1 MQNFPR
7 NLQSVNLKTLAC
19 WLSCWSLLL
28 ATAIAPP
35 SLAQTVTT
43 TTGETLVLDQVW
55 EKLVQAQVVYLGET
69 HDSKAD
75 HAAQLAI
82 IQALYQ
88 RNPQLVIGMEM
99 FQRPYQQAI
108 EDYLADRIDEAEL
121 LKRTEYEKRWGF
133 DWELYAPIVRF
144 AKANKLP
151 IVALNTPAEVT
162 RKTSRQGLAS
172 LNLNDK
178 RFIPPISAIQAG
190 VTTSAAGYRQ
200 MLQEVFEQVHQGK
213 GGAARF
219 ERFFTAQVLWD
230 ETMADRIAQLLRRG
244 DRPVIVLA
252 GQGHIVYG
260 YGIPSRVQ
268 RRIPTVK
275 QQTVLLNPDPDQRD
289 KAAIADL
296 LWSSGEAQK
305 ERGDNIAPSLQN

>member
-1 MQNFPR
+1 MRNFRQNLR
-7 NLQSVNLKTLAC
+7 SVNVKTFAL
-19 WLSCWSLLL
+19 WLSCWSLIL

-55 EKLVQAQVVYLGET
+55 EKLAQAQVVYLGET

-82 IQALYQ
+82 IQALHQ

-99 FQRPYQQAI
+99 FQRPYQKAI
-108 EDYLADRIDEAEL
+108 EDYLADRITEAEL
-121 LKRTEYEKRWGF
+121 LKRTEYQKRWGF
-133 DWELYAPIVRF
+133 DWEMYAPIVRF
-144 AKANKLP
+144 AKEKQLP

-162 RKTSRQGLAS
+162 RKTSRQGLQS

-178 RFIPPISAIQAG
+178 RFIPPISEIQTG
-190 VTTSAAGYRQ
+190 VKTSAAGYRQ
-200 MLQEVFEQVHQGK
+200 MLQEVFDQVHQGK
-213 GGAARF
+213 GGAERF

-230 ETMADRIAQLLRRG
+230 ETMADRIAQLLRG
-244 DRPVIVLA
+244 SDRQVVVLA

-275 QQTVLLNPDPDQRD
+275 QQTILLNPDKETQIGKPG
-289 KAAIADL
+289 IADIF
-296 LWSSGEAQK
+296 WVT
-305 ERGDNIAPSLQN
+305 P